1 MRHRVR
7 HLVAPAALAA
17 VLAAS
22 AGAAHGAVSTLV
34 GTTSG
39 YAGDGGPA
47 TAAKLA
53 SPRGVAV
60 APDGSLVIA
69 DTANNRLRRVTS
81 GGTALTLAGDGSTP
95 TVPVP
100 GAGGDGGPAEDA
112 QISAPHDVAVLGDGA
127 VLVTDTGTHRIRRIS
142 PGGVITTVAGATPV
156 AGLAGDGGPA
166 LAARL
171 NTPTAIAPTADGGF
185 LIADTGNHRIRRVGP
200 DGVITTVAGTGPG
213 LGGDGGPATAAQLRG
228 PTAVTALPDGGF
240 LIGDTGNGRVR
251 RVGPN
256 GVITTVAGRGFGFAG
271 DGGPPSGTAL
281 SAPGDVLPLSNGG
294 LLIADAGSDRL
305 RRVTPLGA
313 VVTVAGGRR
322 GLAGDGGPTA
332 GALFDTPTT
341 LATAPDGAILVGDT
355 GNSRVR
361 AITDLGPLPEPE
373 PLRTVGVQPVAG
385 SVSVRP
391 RNGAAQIPLR
401 EADLAPNLSVVEA
414 TRGTVRLSVRPLDAA
429 SSAVA
434 DVGGSRFTLVQ
445 PAGDTSIADL
455 RLTAPL
461 RCATPRA
468 RASAKS
474 QNQARRRPVQRRI
487 RIKVRGRYKTTGRY
501 ATAVANGTAW
511 TITDRCDRTIIRVT
525 EGTVTV
531 RDPRR
536 NRAVRIRAGR
546 TYVALARPP
555 ARR

>member
-1 MRHRVR
+1 V
-7 HLVAPAALAA
+7 
-17 VLAAS
+17 
-22 AGAAHGAVSTLV
+22 
-34 GTTSG
+34 
-39 YAGDGGPA
+39 D
-47 TAAKLA
+47 
-53 SPRGVAV
+53 
-60 APDGSLVIA
+60 
-69 DTANNRLRRVTS
+69 
-81 GGTALTLAGDGSTP
+81 
-95 TVPVP
+95 
-100 GAGGDGGPAEDA
+100 AE
-112 QISAPHDVAVLGDGA
+112 ISAPRDVAVLADGSI
-127 VLVTDTGTHRIRRIS
+127 LLTDTDTHRIRRIA
-142 PGGVITTVAGATPV
+142 PGGVITTVVGGLPV

-166 LAARL
+166 SAARL
-171 NTPTAIAPTADGGF
+171 DTPSALAPTADGGF

-200 DGVITTVAGTGPG
+200 DGVITTAAGTSGG
-213 LGGDGGPATAAQLRG
+213 FGGDGGPATGAQLNG
-228 PTAVTALPDGGF
+228 PASVTALADGGF

-251 RVGPN
+251 RVGPD
-256 GVITTVAGRGFGFAG
+256 GIITTVAGAGVGFAG
-271 DGGPPSGTAL
+271 DGGPVSGTAL
-281 SAPGDVLPLSNGG
+281 ASPGDVLPLGNGG
-294 LLIADAGSDRL
+294 LLIADSGSDRL

-341 LATAPDGAILVGDT
+341 LTRAPDGAILIGDT

-361 AITDLGPLPEPE
+361 AITDLGALPDPE
-373 PLRTVGVQPVAG
+373 PLRTIGVEPLAG

-391 RNGAAQIPLR
+391 RGRPAQIALR
-401 EADLAPNLSVVEA
+401 EKDLAPNLSVVEA
-414 TRGTVRLSVRPLDAA
+414 SGGTIRLSVRPLDAA
-429 SSAVA
+429 SDAVA

-461 RCATPRA
+461 RCAKPRA
-468 RASAKS
+468 GAQS

-525 EGTVTV
+525 EGTVTA
-531 RDPRR
+531 RDLRR
-536 NRAVRIRAGR
+536 NRAIKIRTGR